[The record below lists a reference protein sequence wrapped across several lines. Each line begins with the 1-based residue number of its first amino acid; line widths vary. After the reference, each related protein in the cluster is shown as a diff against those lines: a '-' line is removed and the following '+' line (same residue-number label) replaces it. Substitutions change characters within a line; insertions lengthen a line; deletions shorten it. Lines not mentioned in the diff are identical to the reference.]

1 MHCNKRIADSR
12 IVTKRSGHFVPIAL
26 IGLGK
31 FYIVYVHLIS
41 LRGILLYKIHYNIC
55 LSFRATCKGLL
66 KHGIEKEEECS
77 VNIKPYEAKFIS
89 YLVIFQNQREEFL
102 LPFQ

>member
-1 MHCNKRIADSR
+1 MDTMLAVPSPHCSQRFTGSR
-12 IVTKRSGHFVPIAL
+12 IVTNRSGHFVPIAL

-31 FYIVYVHLIS
+31 
-41 LRGILLYKIHYNIC
+41 LLHVLCAFNFFKGNIAFKIHYMIC

-77 VNIKPYEAKFIS
+77 ENIKPYEAKFIS
-89 YLVIFQNQREEFL
+89 YLVIFQN
-102 LPFQ
+102 